1 MAKIATLADGAGVPL
16 IAHGYST
23 DVGVAANRHP
33 IAAPDSARRL
43 EYRVEDSPS
52 RWELVEESFPVED
65 GRSTRP
71 FRPYERF
78 TLTSNLSASSLMRT
92 PRRRDRRRAL
102 RAPRRHLPPSF

>member
-1 MAKIATLADGAGVPL
+1 MARIATLADGAGVPL

-33 IAAPDSARRL
+33 IAAPDSAWRL

-65 GRSTRP
+65 GRVVVSDRP
-71 FRPYERF
+71 G
-78 TLTSNLSASSLMRT
+78 LGVIL
-92 PRRRDRRRAL
+92 DRNGPDRYRSD
-102 RAPRRHLPPSF
+102 R

>member
-1 MAKIATLADGAGVPL
+1 MAKIVTLADGAGVSL

-52 RWELVEESFPVED
+52 RWELVEGSFPVED
-65 GRSTRP
+65 GRVAVSDRP
-71 FRPYERF
+71 G
-78 TLTSNLSASSLMRT
+78 LGVT
-92 PRRRDRRRAL
+92 PDRDGPDRYRSDR
-102 RAPRRHLPPSF
+102 